1 MGKMDISKPYE
12 KVRKLNS
19 LCATLSGLVLLFV
32 TFSIFIDVFL
42 RYFFDRP
49 SIWITE
55 VSSYLFL
62 YIIFLGTAYAL
73 QQGLHIRVTF
83 LLDQFSPRIM
93 RILELIT
100 SLFSI
105 LFCFVLIWQT
115 WVMTWTAFKEN
126 WTSPTMLSAP
136 YAYIYIAMVLGS
148 VLLCLTFVLRTILI
162 FKGAEPEALK

>member
-1 MGKMDISKPYE
+1 MGKITQATIYE
-12 KVRKLNS
+12 TVKKLNF
-19 LCATLSGLVLLFV
+19 LCATIAGLVLLFV

-42 RYFFDRP
+42 RYFFNRP

-83 LLDQFSPRIM
+83 LLDRFNPRLM
-93 RILELIT
+93 RIFDLIT
-100 SLFSI
+100 SLFAI
-105 LFCFVLIWQT
+105 LFSLVLLWQT
-115 WVMTWTAFKEN
+115 SVMTWTAFSED

-136 YAYIYIAMVLGS
+136 YAYIYVVMVFGS
-148 VLLCLTFVLRTILI
+148 LLLCLTFVLRTIGI
-162 FKGAEPEALK
+162 FLETGAQTKK